1 MYCNIK
7 CVTAVYFHYAPFH
20 ALKSWSKARFRP
32 VLPHSP
38 QRGEAGR
45 SHRDDGHWRRLI
57 GLYLSTPFESILS
70 QILGITIK
78 TGNQAAE
85 GRDKLEFY
93 FMDKGHTL

>member
-7 CVTAVYFHYAPFH
+7 CVTAVYFHYGPFH
-20 ALKSWSKARFRP
+20 ALKSWSNARFRP

-38 QRGEAGR
+38 QRGE
-45 SHRDDGHWRRLI
+45 DWQVTPRRRTLAEI
-57 GLYLSTPFESILS
+57 DWSTPFESILS